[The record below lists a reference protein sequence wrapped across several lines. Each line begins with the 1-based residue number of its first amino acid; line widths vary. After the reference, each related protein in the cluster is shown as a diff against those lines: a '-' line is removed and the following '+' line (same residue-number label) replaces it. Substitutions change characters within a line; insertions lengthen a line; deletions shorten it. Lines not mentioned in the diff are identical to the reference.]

1 MTTTPAL
8 RFWGSA
14 ALLSIGYAALVPVL
28 FPYALIGLDAA
39 VERDG
44 VWLLVVFCTGVML
57 LLFGL
62 SSLGGGFR
70 GVGLREVIEAGGV
83 RQALERE
90 RPARSDDRVPYTRNF
105 AWWCVATGALLLVI
119 YFALFAAL
127 G

>member
-1 MTTTPAL
+1 MNPAL
-8 RFWGSA
+8 RFWGTA
-14 ALLSIGYAALVPVL
+14 AGFCIGYAALVPLL
-28 FPYALIGLDAA
+28 FPYGLIGLDRAA
-39 VERDG
+39 DRDG

-62 SSLGGGFR
+62 SALGGGFR

-90 RPARSDDRVPYTRNF
+90 RPGKTEDSTSYTRNF

-127 G
+127 R

>member
-1 MTTTPAL
+1 MMTPAL

-14 ALLSIGYAALVPVL
+14 ALISIGYAAVVPLL
-28 FPYALIGLDAA
+28 FPYGLIGLDQA
-39 VERDG
+39 VDRDS

-62 SSLGGGFR
+62 SALGGGFGGL
-70 GVGLREVIEAGGV
+70 GVREVIEAGGV
-83 RQALERE
+83 RQALERHRAGKTE
-90 RPARSDDRVPYTRNF
+90 DGGSYTRNF

-127 G
+127 R

>member
-1 MTTTPAL
+1 MTTPAL

-14 ALLSIGYAALVPVL
+14 ALVSIGYAALAPLL
-28 FPYALIGLDAA
+28 FPYGLIGLDRA
-39 VERDG
+39 VDRDR

-62 SSLGGGFR
+62 SALGGGFR
-70 GVGLREVIEAGGV
+70 GMGLREVIEAGGV

-90 RPARSDDRVPYTRNF
+90 RSGKRDDGTSYTQNF

-127 G
+127 R

>member
-1 MTTTPAL
+1 MTTPVL

-14 ALLSIGYAALVPVL
+14 ALVSTAYAALVPLL
-28 FPYALIGLDAA
+28 FPFALVGLDPAA
-39 VERDG
+39 ERDT
-44 VWLLVVFCTGVML
+44 VWLLCVFCTGVMFV
-57 LLFGL
+57 LFGL
-62 SSLGGGFR
+62 SSLGGGLR

-90 RPARSDDRVPYTRNF
+90 RPEKRGDEAVYTRNF
-105 AWWCVATGALLLVI
+105 AWWCVATGALMVAI